1 MKTSSMKTGF
11 LCPQKGKGGVVKR
24 CLSRTKVA
32 AMAALASLVV
42 SNAALATDLMGSGKD
57 DVVATF
63 GPNSLVMIGI
73 IIAEII
79 LGVAAYMKTRNPLSL
94 VGLAIVIVFTT
105 VGFTYIS

>member
-1 MKTSSMKTGF
+1 MKTSLMKTGS
-11 LCPQKGKGGVVKR
+11 LCLNKNKGGLMKR
-24 CLSRTKVA
+24 LAARTKVISL
-32 AMAALASLVV
+32 AALASMVM
-42 SNAALATDLMGSGKD
+42 SKAALATDLMGSGKE